1 MPSLETARR
10 IASMKNN
17 GAKTIGQIHKE
28 NSDWLMDETFFN
40 DVQAKVCYIYD
51 YAHDDSPNQKDHM
64 TYENTTKTKIDAKFI
79 VTQYGSISKDQVA
92 FHLMFR
98 PSQKMEFSEDDELY
112 YFETDYR
119 QKYDITFPTS
129 LYVDIPNEKGV
140 YEKWLILTIEQGNQF
155 IKFNVLPCNYLFEW
169 VEVNGSNR
177 YLRRMWGVDRQ
188 QLSYTSGVWRD
199 YNFESL
205 DNVDKA
211 FLPLNEITKNIRY
224 IGDDNTNQR
233 MIISAK
239 VDNPLVWKLTKLE
252 NTKPL
257 GILQLTFAQTY
268 FDEHKDCVEKDE
280 NGNIIGMWA
289 DYYGSD
295 IAPTDPTELTPAPSS
310 NYGTITASTSTI
322 KIGGSYKTLTANVF
336 DESGTDITDT
346 YSDAVFNWTCGI
358 EGVDLTHNTD
368 IITWLDGTT
377 FNKKKIK
384 FSNDRSY
391 LEKILEVKCVITK
404 GTETIE
410 TTMQFEL
417 IV

>member
-40 DVQAKVCYIYD
+40 DIQAKVCYIYD

-257 GILQLTFAQTY
+257 GILQLTFSQTY
-268 FDEHKDCVEKDE
+268 FDEHKDYVEKDE

-289 DYYGSD
+289 DYYDSD
-295 IAPTDPTELTPAPSS
+295 IAPTDPTEPTPTPSS

-322 KIGGSYKTLTANVF
+322 KIGGSYKTLTATVF
-336 DESGTDITDT
+336 DKNGTDITDT
-346 YSDAVFNWTCGI
+346 YSDADFEWYCSVDGT
-358 EGVDLTHNTD
+358 DLTENTD

-391 LEKILEVKCVITK
+391 LEKILEVKCEIIK
-404 GTETIE
+404 DTETIE
-410 TTMQFEL
+410 TSMQFEL

>member
-1 MPSLETARR
+1 MPSFEMARR

-40 DVQAKVCYIYD
+40 DPQAKVCYIYD
-51 YAHDDSPNQKDHM
+51 YAHDDCPDKKDHI

-119 QKYDITFPTS
+119 QKYDVIFPTS
-129 LYVDIPNEKGV
+129 LYVDIPNEKGI

-224 IGDDNTNQR
+224 VGDDNTNQR

-239 VDNPLVWKLTKLE
+239 VDRPLVWKLTKLE

-257 GILQLTFAQTY
+257 GILQLTFSQTY
-268 FDEHKDCVEKDE
+268 FDEHKDCVERDG

-289 DYYGSD
+289 DYYTSE
-295 IAPTDPTELTPAPSS
+295 ITPTDPTEPIPIPSS

-322 KIGGSYKTLTANVF
+322 KIGGSYKTLTITIY
-336 DESGTDITDT
+336 DEYGTDITEA
-346 YSDAVFNWTCGI
+346 YSDVDFNWSCSIDGEDFT
-358 EGVDLTHNTD
+358 NSD
-368 IITWLDGTT
+368 IITWLKGAT

-391 LEKILEVKCVITK
+391 LEKILEIKCEINK
-404 GTETIE
+404 DAETIE
-410 TTMQFEL
+410 ATMQFEL
-417 IV
+417 VV